1 MAPQPS
7 EREAMFLHMVSE
19 FPDSPMG
26 FFSLGRLYVDE
37 KRWAEA
43 TQALGKAVALDPTY
57 AAALVALGDAHAAL
71 GEKEPAREA
80 WNKAIATPLGKKDLS
95 LQSDLEQRLRDLD
108 DF

>member
-1 MAPQPS
+1 MSS
-7 EREAMFLHMVSE
+7 EREALFLSMVKE

-26 FFSLGRLYVDE
+26 YFSLGRLYVDE

-43 TQALGKAVALDPTY
+43 VKALEGAARLDSTY

-71 GEKEPAREA
+71 GQKDAARDA
-80 WNKAIATPLGKKDLS
+80 WRKALATPLGQRDMS
-95 LQSDLEQRLRDLD
+95 LQGDLERRLQELD

>member
-1 MAPQPS
+1 MSS
-7 EREAMFLHMVSE
+7 EREAMFLHMVGE

-26 FFSLGRLYVDE
+26 HFSLGRLYVDE

-43 TQALGKAVALDPTY
+43 VRALQSAVRLDPSY
-57 AAALVALGDAHAAL
+57 AAAFVSLGDAHAAL
-71 GEKEPAREA
+71 GQKDSAREA
-80 WNKAIATPLGKKDLS
+80 WQRAIETPLGKRDLS

>member
-1 MAPQPS
+1 MPS
-7 EREAMFLHMVSE
+7 EREAMFLNMVSE

-26 FFSLGRLYVDE
+26 HFSLGRLYVDE

-43 TQALGKAVALDPTY
+43 VASLGAAVGLDPTY
-57 AAALVALGDAHAAL
+57 AAAFVALGDAHAAL
-71 GEKEPAREA
+71 GQKAEARDA
-80 WNKAIATPLGKKDLS
+80 WRRAIETPLGKRDHS

>member
-1 MAPQPS
+1 MPS
-7 EREAMFLHMVSE
+7 DREAMFLNMVSE

-26 FFSLGRLYVDE
+26 HFSLGRLYVDE

-43 TQALGKAVALDPTY
+43 VTALSGAVKLDPTY
-57 AAALVALGDAHAAL
+57 AAALVSLGDAHAAL
-71 GEKEPAREA
+71 GQKDSARQA
-80 WNKAIATPLGKKDLS
+80 WQQAIETPLGKRDLS